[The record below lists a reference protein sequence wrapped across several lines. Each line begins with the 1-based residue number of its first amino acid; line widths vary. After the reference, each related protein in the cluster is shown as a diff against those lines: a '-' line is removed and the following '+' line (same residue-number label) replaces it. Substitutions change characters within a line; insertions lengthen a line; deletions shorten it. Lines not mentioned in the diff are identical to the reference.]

1 MLKIAI
7 CEDMVL
13 HQKCLQNEIEK
24 LMTEPCEFFCFS
36 SASLFET
43 EISEKSIC
51 FDIVFMDIEFG
62 TTSGIKLG
70 REINNRYPLTQ
81 IIYVTGYPQYAGEV
95 YKTDHVWFIEK
106 NQLGK
111 YLPLALNKA
120 LRAIQLTKNLH
131 LNISWQKE
139 KFSILQKEIIYIERN
154 LRTSEIYTLHTSYQ
168 TSEKLDSLMERL
180 TDAFAFSHRSYIVNM
195 EMITSL
201 TKTQVILNDIHKI
214 PVSRSKCTEL
224 KNAYNRFMIQ

>member
-7 CEDMVL
+7 CEDIAL
-13 HQKCLQNEIEK
+13 HQKYLQTEIQK
-24 LMTEPCEFFCFS
+24 LLTEPCEFSCFS
-36 SASLFET
+36 SADVFEAK
-43 EISEKSIC
+43 ILEKTTC

-62 TTSGIKLG
+62 TKSGIELG
-70 REINNRYPLTQ
+70 QKINNQYPLAQ
-81 IIYVTGYPQYAGEV
+81 IIYVTGYPQYAGDV
-95 YKTDHVWFIEK
+95 YMTEHVWFIEK
-106 NQLGK
+106 NHLGK

-120 LRAIQLTKNLH
+120 LRAIQLTQNLH

-139 KFSILQKEIIYIERN
+139 KFPIPQKEIIYIERN
-154 LRTSEIYTLHTSYQ
+154 LRTSEIFTLHNTYQ
-168 TSEKLDSLMERL
+168 TSEKLDALIQRL

-201 TKTQVILNDIHKI
+201 TKTQVILNGAHEI
-214 PVSRSKCTEL
+214 PVSRSKYNDL